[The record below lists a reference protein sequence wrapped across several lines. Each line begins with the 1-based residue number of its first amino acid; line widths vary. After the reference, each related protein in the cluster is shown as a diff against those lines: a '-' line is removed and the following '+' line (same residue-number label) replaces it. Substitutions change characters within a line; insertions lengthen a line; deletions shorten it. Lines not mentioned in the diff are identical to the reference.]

1 MLRAFSDNPTCRHII
16 FGGCHDAGYLLNLD
30 QFKHNEQKANRIT
43 LLESTPAYR
52 GFVDLPNFRRARFDQ
67 IFRTEQ
73 LPEHVPA
80 VNTSFAS
87 PPPTQ
92 PAKQQSPGVSRS
104 STMNKVSPIVTP
116 VTRTASPAPST
127 PASSVTAPPTES
139 SDDSSYA
146 AVGKSGAMS
155 EVVSIAP
162 GKKPAAVK
170 KKYIYFNK
178 GEQRLDEPLPPRD
191 RGSAD
196 SLESRMIKSGK
207 KMCNHFHL
215 GGKCDAS
222 KFCHFQHEPR
232 LLPGELNAL
241 RYKARSLPC
250 KNRYCENID
259 CCELTCSS
267 LCPSYTDSR

>member
-1 MLRAFSDNPTCRHII
+1 M
-16 FGGCHDAGYLLNLD
+16 
-30 QFKHNEQKANRIT
+30 
-43 LLESTPAYR
+43 TPA
-52 GFVDLPNFRRARFDQ
+52 
-67 IFRTEQ
+67 
-73 LPEHVPA
+73 
-80 VNTSFAS
+80 
-87 PPPTQ
+87 
-92 PAKQQSPGVSRS
+92 
-104 STMNKVSPIVTP
+104 
-116 VTRTASPAPST
+116 TRTVSPAPST

-139 SDDSSYA
+139 SDDFSYA
-146 AVGKSGAMS
+146 AVGKSGAVS

-170 KKYIYFNK
+170 KKYVYFNK

-196 SLESRMIKSGK
+196 SLESRMNKNGK

-215 GGKCDAS
+215 GGKCDAG

-232 LLPGELNAL
+232 LMPGELNAL

-250 KNRYCENID
+250 KNRYCDNID